1 MEDKNLTNLVANLD
15 KYFIE
20 EEIGQDIEEDQ
31 ETTLEIIKKED
42 VQLVCYEWF
51 KSF

>member
-1 MEDKNLTNLVANLD
+1 V
-15 KYFIE
+15 
-20 EEIGQDIEEDQ
+20 QDIEEDE

-51 KSF
+51 K